1 MENASKALIMAA
13 GVLIGIMILSLAV
26 YLFTSFGSSTAQ
38 MGEKIKQD
46 QLNKFNSQ
54 FTSYDGKEGLTIYDI
69 ITVANLA
76 TENNKYYNYS
86 NRNDTNQ
93 NDSYVSV
100 ILGNLHIEGKN
111 EEYYNKLIT
120 EDTSKI
126 NNVSDSLANYT
137 CKVDINQ
144 ITSRVYKITFS
155 VKK

>member
-13 GVLIGIMILSLAV
+13 GVLIGIMILSLVV
-26 YLFTSFGSSTAQ
+26 YLFVSFGSSTAQ
-38 MGEKIKQD
+38 IGEKIKQD

-54 FTSYDGKEGLTIYDI
+54 FTSYEGKEGLTIYDV

-86 NRNDTNQ
+86 NRSDTSQ

-100 ILGNLHIEGKN
+100 ILENKHIEGK
-111 EEYYNKLIT
+111 EEADYNKLIIN
-120 EDTSKI
+120 DTI
-126 NNVSDSLANYT
+126 NNESDSLANYT
-137 CKVDINQ
+137 CKVYINE